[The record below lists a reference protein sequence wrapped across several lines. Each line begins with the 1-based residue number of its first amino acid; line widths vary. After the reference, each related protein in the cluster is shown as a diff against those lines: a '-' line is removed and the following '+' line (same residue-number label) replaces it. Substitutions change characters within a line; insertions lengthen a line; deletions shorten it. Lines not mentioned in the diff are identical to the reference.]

1 LSDTSIVDNA
11 AESVATSTPVAPAAT
26 GSASGTPE
34 STPASVDTTATPAQP
49 TGDTPDKQSRRESR
63 AFAAQRRE
71 NRELQRALGRMDAEL
86 AALRS
91 AQQGN
96 QPSDG
101 QSPRQERSPAQGIA
115 DPEMVE
121 HARSVRERIEDAGD
135 EIEGF
140 DKVMETITS
149 ESFPINRVIM
159 DFLGETEK
167 PADMAKWL
175 ADNPGEARR
184 ISRMSEAVAVRALE
198 KAEARI
204 ATKPAPKI
212 TNAPPPPP
220 TVNGRGTPSFDPEKA
235 SMDDYAKHW
244 EQRRAKAG
252 IRG

>member
-1 LSDTSIVDNA
+1 
-11 AESVATSTPVAPAAT
+11 
-26 GSASGTPE
+26 
-34 STPASVDTTATPAQP
+34 
-49 TGDTPDKQSRRESR
+49 
-63 AFAAQRRE
+63 
-71 NRELQRALGRMDAEL
+71 MDAEL
-86 AALRS
+86 AALRA
-91 AQQGN
+91 AQQGG
-96 QPSDG
+96 QPGEG
-101 QSPRQERSPAQGIA
+101 QQPQRQERSPAQVA
-115 DPEMVE
+115 PNPDLAE
-121 HARSVRERIEDAGD
+121 HARSVVERIEDAGE

-140 DKVMETITS
+140 DKVMETITA

-175 ADNPGEARR
+175 ADNPSEARR
-184 ISRMSEAVAVRALE
+184 ISRMSDAVAVRALE
-198 KAEARI
+198 KAEARL

-244 EQRRAKAG
+244 AERRTKAG